1 MIPKFPEFK
10 QLELSDRTILTD
22 KLKAMSPNICELAL
36 ANLYIWM
43 DFDRPQLTLLNDNI
57 CVLINPLNETPYFL
71 EPIGRNKPIETIETC
86 LQYTKY
92 LSRVSEDFISL
103 IPVDPYKTT
112 CQRSQFDYIYK
123 IDELAA
129 LAGKKYDG
137 KRNHINKFKKHF
149 PNYRYEQIS
158 LGIKDKALELFEK
171 WFKAREESRYF
182 PRLAHSAQRNAL
194 EKAFL
199 YFNELNLL
207 GGAIFSENELLGF
220 IIGSE
225 LNKETISA
233 HFQYVDPTFQG
244 VAQAILNEAC
254 RKTFNGYKFVNLE
267 QDLGIPGLRKA
278 KLSYHP
284 FKIEKKFKLELKP

>member
-10 QLELSDRTILTD
+10 SLELSDRSILAEH
-22 KLKAMSPNICELAL
+22 LRSINPNICELAL
-36 ANLYIWM
+36 ANLYIWR
-43 DFDRPQLTLLNDNI
+43 DFDRPQLTSINGNLCI
-57 CVLINPLNETPYFL
+57 LINPLNEPPHFL
-71 EPIGRNKPIETIETC
+71 EPIGRNKPVETINTC
-86 LQYTKY
+86 LEYAKCF
-92 LSRVSEDFISL
+92 SRVSEDFISL
-103 IPVDPYKTT
+103 IQNDKYKTS
-112 CQRSQFDYIYK
+112 CQRSQFDYIYR
-123 IDELAA
+123 IEELAT

-137 KRNHINKFKKHF
+137 KRNHIKKFTRHY
-149 PNYRYEQIS
+149 PNYKYENLAQNMRN
-158 LGIKDKALELFEK
+158 KALDLFEK

-207 GGAIFSENELLGF
+207 GGAIFSENDILGF

-225 LNKETISA
+225 LNPETISA
-233 HFQYVDPTFQG
+233 HFCYVDPTIQG
-244 VAQAILNEAC
+244 IAQTILHAAC
-254 RKTFNGYKFVNLE
+254 GKAFNSFKFINLE

-284 FKIEKKFKLELKP
+284 YKIEKKYRIELKA